1 MNDTNY
7 LMLFLAFI
15 VGYMMVGV
23 MKNMC
28 GGRLVEGFDSA
39 EKELKNT
46 ILGKYEIFRSQAR
59 ENINR
64 RANNQLDQINDIYP
78 CDGQKLEE
86 LITKCKKDAQN
97 KSNKGDKKEYC
108 TNCFLNRWEIKD
120 QSPKYDLN
128 NTNKCDI
135 FGLKN
140 IFENG
145 ASRTTRIGTKKIDPQ
160 SSSDIDAMAVD
171 AAIDSVGGV
180 TPGGV
185 NMPLNSNGSD
195 IRSAVSEFCDNI

>member
-7 LMLFLAFI
+7 LILFLAFI
-15 VGYMMVGV
+15 VGYMMGGV

-28 GGRLVEGFDSA
+28 GGRSVEGLVSA
-39 EKELKNT
+39 EGELKNT

-59 ENINR
+59 ENING
-64 RANNQLDQINDIYP
+64 RANNQLDQINQIYP
-78 CDGQKLEE
+78 CDSQKLKQ
-86 LITKCKKDAQN
+86 LITKCKKDAQK

-108 TNCFLNRWEIKD
+108 KSCFLDRWSIKD

-145 ASRTTRIGTKKIDPQ
+145 SNRTSRILDYKKIDPQ

-171 AAIDSVGGV
+171 AAIDSVKYDEFGG
-180 TPGGV
+180 
-185 NMPLNSNGSD
+185 D
-195 IRSAVSEFCDNI
+195 IESAVSEFCDNI